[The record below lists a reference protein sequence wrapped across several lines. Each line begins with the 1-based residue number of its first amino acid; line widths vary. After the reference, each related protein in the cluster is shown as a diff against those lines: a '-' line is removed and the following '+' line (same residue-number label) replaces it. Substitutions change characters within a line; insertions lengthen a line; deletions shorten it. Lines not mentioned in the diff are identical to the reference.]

1 MFFFPRTDRT
11 TKMAGG
17 ARRRGPEASAKN
29 GDAAEDLPELEEG
42 QWDKVSATPTSPIL
56 HPFPVRMARETQ
68 RQALFFGLGKL
79 TEPLPVVVVFVFVFT
94 G

>member
-1 MFFFPRTDRT
+1 
-11 TKMAGG
+11 MAGG

-42 QWDKVSATPTSPIL
+42 QWDKVSATPTSPNSEW
-56 HPFPVRMARETQ
+56 P
-68 RQALFFGLGKL
+68 GKL
-79 TEPLPVVVVFVFVFT
+79 KDKPCFSGCKLTDPLPVVVVVVVVT